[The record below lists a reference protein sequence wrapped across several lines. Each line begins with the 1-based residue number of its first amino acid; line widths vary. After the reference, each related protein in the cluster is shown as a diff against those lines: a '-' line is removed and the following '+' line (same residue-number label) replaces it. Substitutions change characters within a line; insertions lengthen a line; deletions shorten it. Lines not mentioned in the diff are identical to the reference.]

1 MFDTLLSIIAP
12 HYCYRC
18 HKIGGIL
25 CIDCKKYII
34 SQKYDICVL
43 CGQPLK
49 NGNLCKKHKIP
60 CDMIWCFT
68 KRNGVVAEIIDDYK
82 FNRVQAAANL
92 LSDFLNDALPSLPK
106 EVAIVPIPTIS
117 QNIRRRGFGH
127 IEKIANKLAR
137 NRKIECRSLLRRRN
151 NVTQH
156 FTKSSRQRKCQ
167 ANDFFELSGSV
178 DKNRRYIIIDDIF
191 TTGSTVL
198 AAAECLRKNG
208 AEHVEIAVIARHGRP
223 KL

>member
-43 CGQPLK
+43 CGQFLK

-68 KRNGVVAEIIDDYK
+68 KRTGVVAEIIDDYK

-106 EVAIVPIPTIS
+106 EAVIVPIPTIS

-137 NRKIECRSLLRRRN
+137 NRKIECRPLLRRRN

-156 FTKSSRQRKCQ
+156 FTKSSRQRKRQ
-167 ANDFFELSGSV
+167 AKDFFEIRGSV